1 MPYQALTITSLILT
15 VWISYIAVQ
24 NQNQLNNLQRQ
35 FDQQQT
41 LQAKNQEPYQ
51 KAVIEQLTIAT
62 DFIQQQ
68 DVAKAQVTAAE
79 QKRVTQQQL
88 FELYK
93 AFVNVQKAE
102 LIHLKGDNSKAAELL
117 KKSKDAIWQA
127 GDRYPDHKATLQG
140 LMQPIDET
148 SNQWQAGNAEASAEI
163 VYQTL
168 QQVLDKLNAAQ

>member
-24 NQNQLNNLQRQ
+24 NQNQLNNLQIQ
-35 FDQQQT
+35 LDQQLA
-41 LQAKNQEPYQ
+41 LQAKSQEPYQ
-51 KAVIEQLTIAT
+51 KAVIEQLTMAT

-68 DVAKAQVTAAE
+68 DAAKAQVTAAE
-79 QKRVTQQQL
+79 QKRLTQQQL

-93 AFVNVQKAE
+93 AFANVQLAE

-148 SNQWQAGNAEASAEI
+148 SSQWQAGNAEASAEI